1 MDGTHPHQWSPPNI
15 HDHYMME
22 GNGAFVMHKRT
33 VEVFICHN
41 GDLEF
46 FDVAGVTYPT
56 DEIMAWIERALHHPC
71 PSKVDSAG
79 VAGMIDIIRTAGL
92 WYHSVRFGFLF
103 GPRRSS
109 LEYEMPTKQQFQDA
123 ANIAQEIFEEVAQ
136 ALKGQEYDRIRE
148 GCKDALLSKLSRQR
162 VLGLDMEG
170 GDLVRFV
177 NKAVDAFFDNDLL
190 ASVRMFLSNA
200 RGSFGLCITC
210 SLDAQR
216 QIVVAA
222 RGQTISVAFYPGSGL
237 VLWGSEQAAVK
248 AALVGEKHA
257 DVGPTHECSR
267 CGYTGHG
274 HEDDGACRLD
284 LDDLGGEVVLI
295 DWGEGESSYSSDNA
309 ALQRHLMMNGQV
321 TLTIAEESGSKQGV
335 FKKRLVRLHQ
345 NPLIK
350 PLPDAEV
357 DPVAQDVADIP
368 QVLSDIQTTWD
379 AGQSINNISSW
390 WLGRCIAQRLQ
401 QYQDN
406 THDGSVDL
414 LVTGCEVSLWLGE
427 QFCSDLTQVFPRL
440 NIKCISANK
449 LLGLFGQDF
458 PIPQCGHAFHEH
470 AWNLKDTVT
479 LIISH
484 SGGTFGSLA
493 VSNLLQAY
501 TEQIFVVASE
511 SDTQVGKQLR
521 QIHKYNMWDLKC
533 PVFSTEVGLRPAE
546 PCSVSVAATHQILT
560 NILLYLMRKVQLDGL
575 EEASG
580 GKYTVEDY
588 KQLEDLNHNNIAA
601 LEEICGYTRHNKR
614 LPTKTEKMLRDK
626 GNYWAL
632 HVLET
637 PMSWMCCA
645 TYILVTLFTGYPIA
659 FGIAQL
665 VLRLQNDMQMTVA
678 VDVPSPWKYVVTFFD
693 CAIYIFLPQWT
704 VLLLRAFTG
713 RRFLHR
719 MVGRSIVI
727 GDIPWVAQCIEAY
740 LSKLFACAYSASSIS
755 VYSGNPTDHLVHRM
769 THRVVRGALLACGRP
784 DGRLM
789 ALTSG
794 EASVCLSVN
803 QASSIQ
809 SIGSTCESL
818 TIGHNP
824 SPLGLAAHNI
834 FLPGCR
840 KQFLCENVLVRTAGK
855 KMLEGSSAGTLLG
868 AYSNMRRMHSHA
880 GSRRL
885 DGSGKGSAKRG
896 GSSERDYKQVQ
907 LQADVVNQDES
918 MRSMGM
924 ADSSVH
930 SLFSATAESEGETSN
945 QDELDDHLIE
955 TMRMMNE
962 HDQPLKRNRT
972 KKDLKKLLGSM
983 HDRKGRIKMEEA
995 YYGEHLEEEL
1005 KHVALSRLCD
1015 EQVLA
1020 MRLYETRIASLQR
1033 CVAFFVLFHQMGKRV
1048 ADFWPSVSFG
1058 YLGYETSRTHS
1069 IMRIATTASPV
1080 SGAEVRDRTVEL
1092 AKIKR
1097 LKNSKNKMLQ
1107 CIYLRRDRE
1116 KKKAQMIAE
1125 KQKKREERQKLMALL
1140 SPEQRLLMESMV
1152 GDDDDELGDRGT
1164 SALMKLAASS
1174 PLAASPPSRIMGSG
1188 ADAQA
1193 DNDDQE
1199 ASNDQESSVSTPSPE
1214 NLADVRQPMKGPT
1227 NGHHEQVS
1235 QVAGPLGPQVPA
1247 PLPKVHQTPDSRSNM
1262 LAVEADLQDIQLT
1275 AGVKEVSKQ
1284 VDISSGLVT
1293 YPLSRMSRIRF
1304 CVHACTSL
1312 PLHFFR
1318 RGALGCKGPDKR
1330 VDSLILERLS

>member
-1 MDGTHPHQWSPPNI
+1 MVIWIVWYVQASLGGTHPHQWCPPSV
-15 HDHYMME
+15 HDYYVME
-22 GNGAFVMHKRT
+22 GNGAFVKQKRT

-56 DEIMAWIERALHHPC
+56 DEIMAWQERALHHPA
-71 PSKVDSAG
+71 PNKVDSAG
-79 VAGMIDIIRTAGL
+79 VAGMMDIMRCQGV
-92 WYHSVRFGFLF
+92 WFHSIRFGFLF

-109 LEYEMPTKQQFQDA
+109 LEYNMPTKQQFEDA
-123 ANIAQEIFEEVAQ
+123 AKIAQEVFDGVAQ
-136 ALKGQEYDRIRE
+136 TLKGQDYDNIRE
-148 GCKDALLSKLSRQR
+148 SMKDALLSRISRQKI
-162 VLGLDMEG
+162 LGLDMEG

-177 NKAVDAFFDNDLL
+177 NKTVDGFFDNDLL
-190 ASVRMFLSNA
+190 ASVRSFLGNA
-200 RGSFGLCITC
+200 KGSFGLCITC
-210 SLDAQR
+210 SLDAKR
-216 QIVVAA
+216 QLVVAA

-248 AALVGEKHA
+248 AALIGEKHSSKS
-257 DVGPTHECSR
+257 GPAHECSR
-267 CGYTGHG
+267 CGYSGHG

-284 LDDLGGEVVLI
+284 LDDLGGEVCLI
-295 DWGEGESSYSSDNA
+295 DWGEGEASFSSDNTN
-309 ALQRHLMMNGQV
+309 LPRHVMMNGKV
-321 TLTIAEESGSKQGV
+321 TLVIAEESTTGKQPV

-350 PLPDAEV
+350 PLPDAEKDAV
-357 DPVAQDVADIP
+357 GQDVADIP
-368 QVLSDIQTTWD
+368 QILSDIQTSWD
-379 AGQSINNISSW
+379 AGTSINNISSW
-390 WLGRCIAQRLQ
+390 WLGKCITKRLQ
-401 QYQDN
+401 HYQN
-406 THDGSVDL
+406 GTHDGSVDI

-470 AWNLKDTVT
+470 AWNLKDTVS

-521 QIHKYNMWDLKC
+521 KIHQYNVWDLKC

-560 NILLYLMRKVQLDGL
+560 QILLYLMRKVQLDGL
-575 EEASG
+575 EEVSG

-601 LEEICGYTRHNKR
+601 LEEICGYTRHNKK
-614 LPTKTEKMLRDK
+614 LPTKTEKTLRDK

-645 TYILVTLFTGYPIA
+645 TYVLVTFYSGYPIA

-665 VLRLQNDMQMTVA
+665 ILWLLKHEESILLQNKSVFINHR
-678 VDVPSPWKYVVTFFD
+678 PPYEIPGYWKYLVTFLD
-693 CAIYIFLPQWT
+693 SAIYIFLPQLT
-704 VLLLRAFTG
+704 VLLLRVLTG
-713 RRFLHR
+713 RRLLHR

-727 GDIPWVAQCIEAY
+727 GDIPWVAQCVEAY

-755 VYSGNPTDHLVHRM
+755 VYSGNPADHLVHRM
-769 THRVVRGALLACGRP
+769 THRVVRGGLLACGRP

-789 ALTSG
+789 ALTSA

-803 QASSIQ
+803 QASSIL
-809 SIGSTCESL
+809 SIGATLESL

-824 SPLGLAAHNI
+824 APLGLAPHNI

-855 KMLEGSSAGTLLG
+855 KMLEGAGAGTLLG

-880 GSRRL
+880 GSRKDRSE
-885 DGSGKGSAKRG
+885 GAASSKSGAFKRG
-896 GSSERDYKQVQ
+896 GSSGAASPTRSDFKHVQ
-907 LQADVVNQDES
+907 LHADVMSMDES
-918 MRSMGM
+918 VRSAGF

-930 SLFSATAESEGETSN
+930 SLFSAETEALADAEKEGGE
-945 QDELDDHLIE
+945 ELDEHVIE
-955 TMRMMNE
+955 VMRMMNE
-962 HDQPLKRNRT
+962 HDQPLRRQRT
-972 KKDLKKLLGSM
+972 KRDLKKLLGST
-983 HDRKGRIKMEEA
+983 HDRKKIKMDEA
-995 YYGEHLEEEL
+995 YYGEHLENEL
-1005 KHVALSRLCD
+1005 KDTALSRLCD

-1033 CVAFFVLFHQMGKRV
+1033 CVAFFVLFHQMAKRV

-1080 SGAEVRDRTVEL
+1080 SGAEVRDRTIEL

-1097 LKNSKNKMLQ
+1097 LKNSKNKMLA
-1107 CIYLRRDRE
+1107 CIYTRRERE
-1116 KKKAQMIAE
+1116 KKKAAAEAE
-1125 KQKKREERQKLMALL
+1125 KIRKREERQKLMALL
-1140 SPEQRLLMESMV
+1140 SPEQRLLMESMM
-1152 GDDDDELGDRGT
+1152 GDDEDDLSKGAER
-1164 SALMKLAASS
+1164 ALMMLKAQS
-1174 PLAASPPSRIMGSG
+1174 PDRVENN
-1188 ADAQA
+1188 Q
-1193 DNDDQE
+1193 
-1199 ASNDQESSVSTPSPE
+1199 QESDASTPSPE
-1214 NLADVRQPMKGPT
+1214 NPPGMSGGSSSTSKGPVLL
-1227 NGHHEQVS
+1227 NGQHQQVEPK
-1235 QVAGPLGPQVPA
+1235 GTIDPQVP
-1247 PLPKVHQTPDSRSNM
+1247 VGVNQ
-1262 LAVEADLQDIQLT
+1262 VWADLNDIQLT
-1275 AGVKEVSKQ
+1275 TGVTEVSKRL
-1284 VDISSGLVT
+1284 DLNNISMVTASLVT
-1293 YPLSRMSRIRF
+1293 IPSHPCR
-1304 CVHACTSL
+1304 
-1312 PLHFFR
+1312 
-1318 RGALGCKGPDKR
+1318 
-1330 VDSLILERLS
+1330 